1 VIYHGLSINFN
12 IDLEK
17 FRKINPCGLDGKK

>member
-1 VIYHGLSINFN
+1 MFIYMYVCVNNNNDVFQLK

-17 FRKINPCGLDGKK
+17 FRKIN